1 MVSGPLIGLSQQGCW
16 RDQRGTT
23 LLFRTK
29 PVIPEAKICAAGPM
43 GRYKE
48 QEKQR
53 EDAEKGSGW
62 LLVEKVSGKRPEDRK
77 P

>member
-1 MVSGPLIGLSQQGCW
+1 
-16 RDQRGTT
+16 
-23 LLFRTK
+23 
-29 PVIPEAKICAAGPM
+29 M
-43 GRYKE
+43 GRDKE